1 MPITTATIDRQAKAR
16 VMKSKTSTLI
26 PVLLC
31 FFMPH
36 TAIFYSGVKAN
47 NNRWMLLGTG
57 YFLSLMFAMDMNE
70 RSMQEKSEP
79 SIFFNLLIPV
89 QIASAFAIR
98 FKCIK
103 QLEENI
109 LNAVNIFPENIALVE
124 ENIPKVVNTSP
135 EKTTQALLSLQ
146 ELYQKGIVTAEE
158 YEQKRKELLI
168 KL

>member
-1 MPITTATIDRQAKAR
+1 MAKYPYYCPKCGTEAILRQRVTLTKRKCSYCGMPITTATIDRQAKAR

-103 QLEENI
+103 QLVI
-109 LNAVNIFPENIALVE
+109 MFSYFRFFIH
-124 ENIPKVVNTSP
+124 
-135 EKTTQALLSLQ
+135 SLC
-146 ELYQKGIVTAEE
+146 
-158 YEQKRKELLI
+158 RD
-168 KL
+168 